1 MMHPSCTG
9 VRKQQYPHR
18 FRQAVV
24 SGRKTFREKVIVR
37 PMRRG
42 SSRQILNVKVG
53 QGVGPGRIARPGR
66 VMRVRIINRAG

>member
-24 SGRKTFREKVIVR
+24 SGRKTFFEKVIVR
-37 PMRRG
+37 RCMYM
-42 SSRQILNVKVG
+42 LFL
-53 QGVGPGRIARPGR
+53 
-66 VMRVRIINRAG
+66 AGCF